1 MGRMDYMEGK
11 IESNIGFYIGDPCYV
26 LDDNEYY
33 GNWEKKYNFDDGEIK
48 TDCGTWFVHST
59 AYGDGEYYDNNGASY
74 GVDSGTLAVIPL
86 EVVFAHPS
94 EDIQT
99 CGAITTDKMD
109 FFGNTVIRNGR
120 KLSCEIEV
128 FACNFEITVKMLG
141 ENGEW
146 SGIFNAVIETSD
158 SDDEDEE
165 DDDYWDDEDEDE
177 EDDE

>member
-1 MGRMDYMEGK
+1 MDYMEAK

-26 LDDNEYY
+26 LGDKEYH
-33 GNWEKKYNFDDGEIK
+33 GNWGNAHGFDDGLIES
-48 TDCGTWFVHST
+48 DNGTWFVHST
-59 AYGDGEYYDNNGASY
+59 AYGDGEYYDNDGTSY

-94 EDIQT
+94 KDIQT

-146 SGIFNAVIETSD
+146 SGIFNVVIETSD

-165 DDDYWDDEDEDE
+165 DDDYRDDEEDEEDE

>member
-1 MGRMDYMEGK
+1 MDYMEAK

-26 LDDNEYY
+26 LGDKEYY
-33 GNWEKKYNFDDGEIK
+33 GNWGNSHDFDDGLIES
-48 TDCGTWFVHST
+48 DNGTWFVHST
-59 AYGDGEYYDNNGASY
+59 AYGDGDYRDSNGMSY

-86 EVVFAHPS
+86 EVVFACPS
-94 EDIQT
+94 KDIMRDN
-99 CGAITTDKMD
+99 AIVTDKID
-109 FFGNTVIRNGR
+109 FVGNTVIRNGR

-128 FACNFEITVKMLG
+128 FECNFEITVKML